1 MTTDH
6 DAVKRALVAARQG
19 VAARRARRRADRPSG
34 ADVCET
40 LLRAYAVEPRG
51 AAHLGAGDR
60 GRAVRAAGRQR
71 ARASAGADG
80 TRITNLRHGS
90 VDVPDD
96 LGRRLITLLDG
107 TRDRAALLRE
117 LDRPADE
124 LERSLEGLAR
134 IAVLER

>member
-1 MTTDH
+1 
-6 DAVKRALVAARQG
+6 
-19 VAARRARRRADRPSG
+19 
-34 ADVCET
+34 
-40 LLRAYAVEPRG
+40 
-51 AAHLGAGDR
+51 
-60 GRAVRAAGRQR
+60 
-71 ARASAGADG
+71 
-80 TRITNLRHGS
+80 
-90 VDVPDD
+90 VPDE